1 MIYQNLKYI
10 GVIVIERYIR
20 VQKIL
25 EGKVPFNVPADNMA
39 MPQSI
44 NMRVRIGRVRKIAVE
59 KQQAEYRPG
68 NYR

>member
-1 MIYQNLKYI
+1 MIYRNLKYI

-20 VQKIL
+20 VKKIL
-25 EGKVPFNVPADNMA
+25 EGKVPFNFPEDNMA
-39 MPQSI
+39 IPQSI

-59 KQQAEYRPG
+59 KQQAEYCPG